1 MSIYTDHTTSNWK
14 EPQKKQKK
22 PRSKWKYEDTTPVPL
37 CKGVE
42 IDSSVY
48 EMSENRYFTLILK
61 GIIVYLLTAGGIG
74 AYLTAMEIEFNQIA
88 FNVVILIT
96 AVICAILYH
105 SWKSENLGYLVFFAI
120 YAAGM
125 VLFKD
130 YVNSGFYAV
139 INDTIDWAS
148 IYFDTEGL
156 EYYNERITNR
166 YVAITISMIMIGIAE
181 NVLLNNYILR
191 RARFMVAIAL
201 SLTVNIAAFYM
212 EMEPATIY
220 TVMVMFGI
228 IMTFVLKAGGHFLLS
243 RRDHIFGRSKKGLSY
258 NLDFKSL
265 WQGMATVLVYV
276 LIVVAVMSTVYNK
289 TTYDGLREKSE
300 DKEASRETFQNII
313 MLGVF
318 GIIDYYPNNG
328 GLATGE
334 LGGVSNIRLDHQPD
348 ISIIFTPYSAQMT
361 YVKGFT
367 GGEYLPYEN
376 RWLSVDQEQEFKT
389 TYGYEVEALKDAFED
404 GSDTSAQGFMT
415 ITNIEA
421 PAMAYQPYYSE
432 GDTKPVFMKNSKTY
446 TYYPRLNGNVAEVE
460 KHTLDPIYLQ
470 VPDENKEVVDNFID
484 EIGLKDGSPTEVAQQ
499 LKDYYQENIPYTI
512 RPGATPW
519 RKDFVNH
526 FLEENRKGY
535 CAHFASAAT
544 LIFREMGIPARYCEG
559 YAVSLN
565 EINDT
570 ADLVED
576 ASYADRY
583 SGFNELGETAVI
595 RIDASDADAHAWV
608 EVYDEKLGWL
618 RVEVTP
624 SATGDEVDEQDT
636 SFWDNFNGIFGDG
649 DEDMADRDV
658 TDGGGLSM
666 ERADAAMRY
675 IAFGVIGVILLIA
688 LGFLGFKFYPTIKYR
703 IDYSRAG
710 LSDKLVLKYS
720 HFIKKKSKKD
730 KKLSIRMN
738 YAEQL
743 EYLMPTSERDRE
755 KMLDIMER
763 AGFSRNEISESEF
776 KFANE
781 IIENWKVK

>member
-1 MSIYTDHTTSNWK
+1 
-14 EPQKKQKK
+14 
-22 PRSKWKYEDTTPVPL
+22 
-37 CKGVE
+37 
-42 IDSSVY
+42 
-48 EMSENRYFTLILK
+48 
-61 GIIVYLLTAGGIG
+61 
-74 AYLTAMEIEFNQIA
+74 
-88 FNVVILIT
+88 
-96 AVICAILYH
+96 
-105 SWKSENLGYLVFFAI
+105 
-120 YAAGM
+120 
-125 VLFKD
+125 
-130 YVNSGFYAV
+130 
-139 INDTIDWAS
+139 
-148 IYFDTEGL
+148 
-156 EYYNERITNR
+156 
-166 YVAITISMIMIGIAE
+166 
-181 NVLLNNYILR
+181 
-191 RARFMVAIAL
+191 
-201 SLTVNIAAFYM
+201 
-212 EMEPATIY
+212 
-220 TVMVMFGI
+220 
-228 IMTFVLKAGGHFLLS
+228 
-243 RRDHIFGRSKKGLSY
+243 
-258 NLDFKSL
+258 
-265 WQGMATVLVYV
+265 
-276 LIVVAVMSTVYNK
+276 
-289 TTYDGLREKSE
+289 
-300 DKEASRETFQNII
+300 
-313 MLGVF
+313 
-318 GIIDYYPNNG
+318 
-328 GLATGE
+328 
-334 LGGVSNIRLDHQPD
+334 
-348 ISIIFTPYSAQMT
+348 MT

-570 ADLVED
+570 ADLVDD

-675 IAFGVIGVILLIA
+675 IAFGVIGVILLIG

-720 HFIKKKSKKD
+720 HFVRKKSKKD

-763 AGFSRNEISESEF
+763 AGFSKNEITSSEF
-776 KFANE
+776 EYANS